1 MPKSAAE
8 APPDV
13 IRIVIVEPYALVR
26 ASLHEILDWE
36 QGLAIVGEVAD
47 VGAAIALVR
56 DDPVDVVLVD
66 AEPAIADLVPVL
78 QRLKRECPASP
89 VVLIGHRRDDS
100 ELFEAIKAGAAAHVL
115 DTARP
120 PELIRTIRAV
130 AAGEYLI
137 DASVAARPAVAAR
150 VLEVFRDASRSGDL
164 PDHEA
169 RSRAFEQ
176 LSARER
182 EILTAISQGMSN
194 KDIARALSISPHTVH
209 NVVQSALRKLAV
221 NNRTQAVLVA
231 LRESWIRLPDQ
242 PIHRDH

>member
-1 MPKSAAE
+1 MPKFAAE

-26 ASLHEILDWE
+26 ASLHEILDWD
-36 QGLAIVGEVAD
+36 QDLAIVGEVAD
-47 VGAAIALVR
+47 IGSAIALVR

-66 AEPAIADLVPVL
+66 AEPAIAELVPAL

-89 VVLIGHRRDDS
+89 VILIGHRRDDS

-120 PELIRTIRAV
+120 AELIRTIRAV
-130 AAGEYLI
+130 AAGEYVI

-150 VLEVFRDASRSGDL
+150 VLEVFRDASLAGDL
-164 PDHEA
+164 PDHDA
-169 RSRAFEQ
+169 HSRAF
-176 LSARER
+176 ER

-194 KDIARALSISPHTVH
+194 KDIAKALSISPHTVH